1 MTDPRDHIGDWKKC
15 AALLAVESKENQRL
29 KVEVSR
35 LKHIRQAI
43 EIALMKLT
51 RLDELA
57 EENERLRARLTEM
70 EGKAA

>member
-1 MTDPRDHIGDWKKC
+1 MTDPREHVGDWKKC

-35 LKHIRQAI
+35 LKHIRQII
-43 EIALMKLT
+43 EVALMKLT

-57 EENERLRARLTEM
+57 AENERLRQRLTEM
-70 EGKAA
+70 EAKVA